1 MLAAP
6 IRSENMRPPMFLCL
20 AIALCAG
27 PGFGTSADARRHS
40 RVSFH
45 PPTHCPELGMDGFC
59 HYDSGWRPATDN
71 PLFSPLRA
79 GDPRAQGGP
88 SCEVTDSRGRTL
100 LSYETETEDVPP
112 ALRIAARLVRFHPAG
127 GDDHDIF
134 VSSEGRLTMREGAM
148 VARDHESD
156 GHRATLTFTDR
167 RGRAHVAS
175 VRIDCG
181 V

>member
-1 MLAAP
+1 
-6 IRSENMRPPMFLCL
+6 MRPSMLLCF
-20 AIALCAG
+20 AIALCSG
-27 PGFGTSADARRHS
+27 PGFGTAAVAQRHARAP
-40 RVSFH
+40 FH
-45 PPTHCPELGMDGFC
+45 PPTRCSERAMEGFC
-59 HYDSGWRPATDN
+59 HYDSGWRPAADN

-112 ALRIAARLVRFHPAG
+112 ALRIAGRLVRFHPSGEGDSDTFVSAG
-127 GDDHDIF
+127 G
-134 VSSEGRLTMREGAM
+134 RLSIREGAI

-156 GHRATLTFTDR
+156 GHRASLTFTDR
-167 RGRAHVAS
+167 RGRTHVAS